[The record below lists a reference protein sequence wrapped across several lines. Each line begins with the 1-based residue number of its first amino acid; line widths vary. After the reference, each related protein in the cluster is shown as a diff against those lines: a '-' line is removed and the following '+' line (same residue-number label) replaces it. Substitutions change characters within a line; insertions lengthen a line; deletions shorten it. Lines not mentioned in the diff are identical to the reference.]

1 MYVLRG
7 IFNFIAKRMVGIMI
21 KIVMLLLLVVSLLAC
36 GKDVNSKDKIN
47 SNNSKDKIIRG
58 DEMSLEERKE
68 LLEDGLYA
76 HIQTSRGDVL
86 VELFYD
92 KTPLTVTNF
101 VGLAEGTLHKAN
113 KEGAYYDGVTFHRVI
128 DNFMIQGGDPTGSGM
143 GGPGYRFPD
152 EIIESLTFKQAG
164 VLAMANAGAGTNGSQ
179 FFITHTATPHLDGKH
194 TIFGK
199 VVSSSDQK
207 VVDSIQQG
215 DIIET
220 VKILR
225 IGDDADNFK
234 ATQLEFDEIEKNIKD
249 KEQAFQKVHDDKMLD
264 LLRTQMPSAQK
275 SAKGVYYVIENT
287 GSGSKPNQ
295 GDRVVVHYEGT
306 LLDGGALFDSSY
318 ERNEPLTI
326 TAGAGEVIIGWDE
339 MLMDMQVG
347 EKRVVVLPSELAY
360 GASGYPGVIP
370 PYAWLKF
377 IMERLS

>member
-1 MYVLRG
+1 MYVLRV
-7 IFNFIAKRMVGIMI
+7 IYNFMAKRMVDIM
-21 KIVMLLLLVVSLLAC
+21 KKTVMLSLLVVGLLAC
-36 GKDVNSKDKIN
+36 KKEANSKNKIN
-47 SNNSKDKIIRG
+47 SDDSNNQIIRG
-58 DEMSLEERKE
+58 DVMSLEERKE
-68 LLEDGLYA
+68 SLDDGLYA

-92 KTPLTVTNF
+92 KTPLTVINF
-101 VGLAEGTLHKAN
+101 VGLAEGTLNKAN
-113 KEGAYYDGVTFHRVI
+113 KEGAYYDGVAFHRVI

-152 EIIESLTFKQAG
+152 EIVESLTFKQAG

-199 VVSSSDQK
+199 VVSPSDQK
-207 VVDSIQQG
+207 VVNSIQQG
-215 DIIET
+215 DVIET

-225 IGDDADNFK
+225 IGDDANNFK
-234 ATQLEFDEIEKNIKD
+234 ATQMEFDAIEKDIRDKD
-249 KEQAFQKVHDDKMLD
+249 LALQRVHDDKMLG
-264 LLRTQMPSAQK
+264 LLKTQMPSAQK
-275 SAKGVYYVIENT
+275 SPKGVYYVVENN
-287 GSGSKPNQ
+287 GSGSKPKQ
-295 GDRVVVHYEGT
+295 GDKVVVHYEGT

-326 TAGAGEVIIGWDE
+326 TAGAGEVIVGWDE

-360 GASGYPGVIP
+360 GSSGYPGVIP